1 MIHHGLIFNEKPKGW
16 QMNPR
21 NVDCFGEERLSRIKT
36 RISQKI
42 EDYEKYSFTQLQDCA
57 LKTFFDLAQE
67 FEDQRDFY
75 TICVMIPK
83 VFFSIECVLYLVNQD
98 GNLETAC
105 HSRDLYGEPV
115 KIGRDMPDLIEEQV
129 ISNNSILIPIK
140 GKTSLFSHK
149 SHVPGA
155 NVLGIFE
162 IHLVS
167 GLTEHTKLFFEK
179 YVNRIGFQLHNRLII
194 EKNQEHL
201 RFIKNL
207 VNDIGHNV
215 IVPNM
220 YFKLFFRRMKGKL
233 DRTGAVSKEIRNKLG
248 ALKESLDNGLVQ
260 EVIPLAE
267 ELEYVNESMEEQFQ
281 QILSHYEQTSLFLE
295 TLLRQSHFEKGRY
308 VIEPKLVN
316 FREKVIR
323 PQLNRYLSRLQE
335 RNIAVDNQLSGI
347 PDEEITVVV
356 DVGLISQAYANFF
369 SNAAKYTREVH
380 DEDGHLQKF
389 IAVGMEFL
397 EGYFGKGKDGVKF
410 NVFSTGPPI
419 PPEDVPGLFDEGYR
433 GKNVE
438 SEYGTGHGLQF
449 IKEVIELHGGTAGY
463 EPTKMGNN
471 FYFILPK

>member
-1 MIHHGLIFNEKPKGW
+1 
-16 QMNPR
+16 
-21 NVDCFGEERLSRIKT
+21 
-36 RISQKI
+36 
-42 EDYEKYSFTQLQDCA
+42 
-57 LKTFFDLAQE
+57 
-67 FEDQRDFY
+67 
-75 TICVMIPK
+75 
-83 VFFSIECVLYLVNQD
+83 LV
-98 GNLETAC
+98 
-105 HSRDLYGEPV
+105 
-115 KIGRDMPDLIEEQV
+115 
-129 ISNNSILIPIK
+129 
-140 GKTSLFSHK
+140 SHK
-149 SHVPGA
+149 SHVPGT

-162 IHLVS
+162 IHLAS
-167 GLTEHTKLFFEK
+167 GLTEHTKLFSEK
-179 YVNRIGFQLHNRLII
+179 YVNRIGFQLHNRLIT

-220 YFKLFFRRMKGKL
+220 YFKLFFRRMKGKI
-233 DRTGAVSKEIRNKLG
+233 DRTGAVSNEIRNKLD

-267 ELEYVNESMEEQFQ
+267 ELEYVNESMEELFQ

-295 TLLRQSHFEKGRY
+295 TLLRQSHFDKGRY

-356 DVGLISQAYANFF
+356 DVGLISQAYANLF
-369 SNAAKYTREVH
+369 SNAAKYTRGVH
-380 DEDGHLQKF
+380 DEDDHLHKF
-389 IAVGMEFL
+389 IAVGMETL
-397 EGYFGKGKDGVKF
+397 EGYFGIGKDGVKF
-410 NVFSTGPPI
+410 NVFSTGPRI

-449 IKEVIELHGGTAGY
+449 IKEVVELHGGTAGY
-463 EPTKMGNN
+463 EPIKGGNN